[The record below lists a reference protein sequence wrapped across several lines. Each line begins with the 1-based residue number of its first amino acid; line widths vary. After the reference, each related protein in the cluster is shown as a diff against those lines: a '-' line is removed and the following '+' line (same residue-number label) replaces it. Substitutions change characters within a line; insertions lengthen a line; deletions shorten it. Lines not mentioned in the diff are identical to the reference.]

1 MDMDMINRTPRTVI
15 RMNTRMDPSMP
26 PRTGRSMSGVDGA
39 DGAATTGMAAD
50 TEDTEDTAAMVGDTG
65 AVAKTIRASAAYQQ
79 LCEGPE
85 AAAKNGGSWGSG
97 I

>member
-1 MDMDMINRTPRTVI
+1 
-15 RMNTRMDPSMP
+15 
-26 PRTGRSMSGVDGA
+26 
-39 DGAATTGMAAD
+39 MAAD

-85 AAAKNGGSWGSG
+85 AAAEEWWQLGLRYLALLFDRPLCA
-97 I
+97 